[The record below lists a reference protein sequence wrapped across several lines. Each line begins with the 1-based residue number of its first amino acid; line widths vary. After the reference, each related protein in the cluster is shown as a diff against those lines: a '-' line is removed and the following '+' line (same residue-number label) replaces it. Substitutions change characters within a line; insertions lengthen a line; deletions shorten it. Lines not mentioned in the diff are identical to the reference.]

1 MSAIS
6 LFWFRR
12 DLRLEDNRGLFNAL
26 KAGLPVLP
34 IFIFDSN
41 ILDKLSNKA
50 DARVSF
56 IYKQV
61 QSLKEKIEELG
72 GSFYVTYGNP
82 ADIIE
87 RITNELP
94 VKHLFANKDY
104 ESYGIQRDYKIKD
117 SLKAKNIT
125 FHLSKDQVIFEEREI
140 LSKSAGTPYTVFTP
154 YSKSWK
160 EKLKSGMLEVE
171 NSPLFTFDSEGLL
184 QDNLLFNV
192 SVPLFPTLEFMHFQ
206 PSQRVFPSKELNFKV
221 VENYTEN
228 RDYPAKLGTSRLG
241 VHLRF
246 GTISIRELARKIIHL
261 NETFL
266 NELIWRDFY
275 AQILFNFPHV
285 EKNAFRSNYDLI
297 KWRNNTEDFERWSTG
312 QTGFPLVDAGM
323 RELNDTGFMHNRVRM
338 LTASFLTKNLLI
350 DWRWGEK
357 YFAEKLLDFD
367 LASNN
372 GGWQW
377 AAGSG
382 TDAAPYFRIFS
393 PEAQMLKFDPQFQY
407 IKRWVPEF
415 GTPNYVKPMI
425 DSKLSKDLCLAAYQ
439 LALKGNS

>member
-1 MSAIS
+1 MSKIS

-12 DLRLEDNRGLFNAL
+12 DLRLEDNKGLYEAL
-26 KAGLPVLP
+26 KVGSPVLP
-34 IFIFDSN
+34 IFIFDKN
-41 ILDKLSNKA
+41 ILSNLSNKT

-56 IYKQV
+56 IFEQV
-61 QSLKEKIEELG
+61 ETLRGKIEKLG
-72 GSFYVTYGNP
+72 GKFYVEYGDP
-82 ADIIE
+82 VKIID
-87 RITNELP
+87 RITNELS
-94 VKHLFANKDY
+94 VKYLFANKDY
-104 ESYGIQRDYKIKD
+104 ESYALQRDYAIKE
-117 SLKAKNIT
+117 SLEAKKIT
-125 FHLSKDQVIFEEREI
+125 FQLFKDHVIFEEREI

-160 EKLKSGMLEVE
+160 EKLKSGILSGE
-171 NSPLFTFDSEGLL
+171 NSPLCNYDSE
-184 QDNLLFNV
+184 NLLNGNLFSNV
-192 SVPLFPTLEFMHFQ
+192 DVPLFPTLEMMQFQ
-206 PSQRVFPSKELNFKV
+206 PSQVDIPSKEVNLKV

-228 RDYPAKLGTSRLG
+228 RDFPSKIGTTRLG
-241 VHLRF
+241 IHLRF
-246 GTISIRELARKIIHL
+246 GTIGIRELARKIINM

-275 AQILFNFPHV
+275 AQILSNFPHV

-297 KWRNNTEDFERWSTG
+297 KWRNNIEDFDRWSVG
-312 QTGFPLVDAGM
+312 KTGFPLVDAGM
-323 RELNDTGFMHNRVRM
+323 RELNATGFMHNRVRM

-357 YFAEKLLDFD
+357 YFADKLLDFD

-393 PEAQMLKFDPQFQY
+393 PEAQMLKFDSQY
-407 IKRWVPEF
+407 QYVKKWVPEF
-415 GTPNYVKPMI
+415 GTPHYVKPMI

-439 LALKGNS
+439 LALKGNP

>member
-26 KAGLPVLP
+26 KTGLPVLP
-34 IFIFDSN
+34 VFIFDSN
-41 ILDKLSNKA
+41 ILNKLSNKS
-50 DARVSF
+50 DARVNF

-61 QSLKEKIEELG
+61 ESLREKIEELG
-72 GSFYVTYGNP
+72 GSFYVAYGNP
-82 ADIIE
+82 ADIMD
-87 RITNELP
+87 RITTELP

-104 ESYGIQRDYKIKD
+104 ESYGIQRDYAIKD
-117 SLKAKNIT
+117 SLKAKNIS

-160 EKLKSGMLEVE
+160 EKLKSGMLEGE
-171 NSPLFTFDSEGLL
+171 NSPLFAYDSEGLL
-184 QDNLLFNV
+184 QNNLLSNV

-206 PSQRVFPSKELNFKV
+206 PSQRAFPSKELNFKV

-228 RDYPAKLGTSRLG
+228 RDFPAKVGTSMLG

-246 GTISIRELARKIIHL
+246 GTIGIRELARKIINL

-285 EKNAFRSNYDLI
+285 EKNAFRGNYDLI
-297 KWRNNTEDFERWSTG
+297 HWRNNTDDFERWTLG
-312 QTGFPLVDAGM
+312 KTGFPLVDAGM
-323 RELNDTGFMHNRVRM
+323 RELNATGFMHNRVRM

-393 PEAQMLKFDPQFQY
+393 PEAQMLKFDPQYQY
-407 IKRWVPEF
+407 IKKWVPEF
-415 GTPNYVKPMI
+415 GTPHYVKPMI
-425 DSKLSKDLCLAAYQ
+425 DSKLSKELCLAAYQ

>member
-26 KAGLPVLP
+26 KTGLPVLP
-34 IFIFDSN
+34 VFIFDSN
-41 ILDKLSNKA
+41 ILNKLSNKS
-50 DARVSF
+50 DARVNF

-61 QSLKEKIEELG
+61 ESLREKIEELG
-72 GSFYVTYGNP
+72 GSFYVAYGNP
-82 ADIIE
+82 ADIMD
-87 RITNELP
+87 RITTELP

-104 ESYGIQRDYKIKD
+104 ESYGIQRDYAIKD
-117 SLKAKNIT
+117 SLKAKNIS
-125 FHLSKDQVIFEEREI
+125 FQLSKDQVIFEEREI

-160 EKLKSGMLEVE
+160 EKLKSGMLEGE
-171 NSPLFTFDSEGLL
+171 NSPLFAYDSEGLL
-184 QDNLLFNV
+184 QNNLLSNV

-206 PSQRVFPSKELNFKV
+206 PSQRAFPSKELNFKV

-228 RDYPAKLGTSRLG
+228 RDFPAKVGTSRLG

-246 GTISIRELARKIIHL
+246 GTIGIRELARKIINL

-285 EKNAFRSNYDLI
+285 EKNAFRGNYDLI
-297 KWRNNTEDFERWSTG
+297 HWRNNTDDFERWTLG
-312 QTGFPLVDAGM
+312 KTGFPLVDAGM
-323 RELNDTGFMHNRVRM
+323 RELNATGFMHNRVRM

-393 PEAQMLKFDPQFQY
+393 PEAQMLKFDPQYQY
-407 IKRWVPEF
+407 IKKWVPEF
-415 GTPNYVKPMI
+415 GTPHYVKPMI
-425 DSKLSKDLCLAAYQ
+425 DSKLSKELCLAAYQ

>member
-1 MSAIS
+1 MSKIS

-12 DLRLEDNRGLFNAL
+12 DLRLEDNRGLFSAL
-26 KAGLPVLP
+26 EAGFPVLP
-34 IFIFDSN
+34 LFIFDSN
-41 ILDKLSNKA
+41 ILNNLSDKA

-56 IYKQV
+56 IYNQV
-61 QSLKEKIEELG
+61 ESLKEKIEKLG
-72 GSFYVTYGNP
+72 GRFYVDYGDP
-82 ADIIE
+82 FKIIE

-94 VKHLFANKDY
+94 IKNVFTNKDY
-104 ESYGIQRDYKIKD
+104 ESYALQRDHSIKD
-117 SLKAKNIT
+117 FLEARNIT
-125 FHLSKDQVIFEEREI
+125 FHLSKDHVIFEEREI

-154 YSKSWK
+154 YSKTWK
-160 EKLKSGMLEVE
+160 EKLKSEMLEGK
-171 NSPLFTFDSEGLL
+171 NSPLFAYNSEGLL
-184 QDNLLFNV
+184 QGNLSSNV
-192 SVPLFPTLEFMHFQ
+192 AVPDFPLLEFMNFQ
-206 PSQRVFPSKELNFKV
+206 PSKMDIPSREINLKII
-221 VENYTEN
+221 ENYSEN
-228 RDYPAKLGTSRLG
+228 RDYPAKVGTSRLG
-241 VHLRF
+241 IHLRF
-246 GTISIRELARKIIHL
+246 GTIGIRELARKILNL

-297 KWRNNTEDFERWSTG
+297 KWRNNLEDFKKWASG

-323 RELNDTGFMHNRVRM
+323 RELNATGFMHNRVRM

-357 YFAEKLLDFD
+357 YFADKLLDFD

-393 PEAQMLKFDPQFQY
+393 PEAQMLKFDSQYQY

-415 GTPNYVKPMI
+415 GTPHYVKPMI
-425 DSKLSKDLCLAAYQ
+425 DSKLSKDLCLAAYN

>member
-26 KAGLPVLP
+26 KTGLPVLP
-34 IFIFDSN
+34 VFIFDSN
-41 ILDKLSNKA
+41 ILKKLSNKS
-50 DARVSF
+50 DARVNF

-61 QSLKEKIEELG
+61 ESLREKIEELG
-72 GSFYVTYGNP
+72 GSFYVAYGNP
-82 ADIIE
+82 ADIMD
-87 RITNELP
+87 RITTELP

-104 ESYGIQRDYKIKD
+104 ESYGIHRDYAIKD

-160 EKLKSGMLEVE
+160 EKLKSGMLEGE
-171 NSPLFTFDSEGLL
+171 NSPLFAYDSEGLL
-184 QDNLLFNV
+184 QNNLLSNV

-206 PSQRVFPSKELNFKV
+206 PSQIDIPSKELNLKV

-228 RDYPAKLGTSRLG
+228 RDYPAKVGTSRLG

-246 GTISIRELARKIIHL
+246 GTIGIRELARKIINL

-285 EKNAFRSNYDLI
+285 ENNAFRSNYDLI
-297 KWRNNTEDFERWSTG
+297 HWRNNTDDFERWTSG
-312 QTGFPLVDAGM
+312 KTGFPLVDAGM
-323 RELNDTGFMHNRVRM
+323 RELNATGFMHNRVRM

-393 PEAQMLKFDPQFQY
+393 PEAQMLKFDPQYQY
-407 IKRWVPEF
+407 IKKWVPEF
-415 GTPNYVKPMI
+415 GTPHYVKPMI
-425 DSKLSKDLCLAAYQ
+425 DSKLSK
-439 LALKGNS
+439 

>member
-1 MSAIS
+1 MSKIS

-12 DLRLEDNRGLFNAL
+12 DLRLEDNKGLYEAL
-26 KAGLPVLP
+26 KVGSPVLP
-34 IFIFDSN
+34 IFIFDKN
-41 ILDKLSNKA
+41 ILSNLSNRS

-56 IYKQV
+56 IYEQV
-61 QSLKEKIEELG
+61 ETLRGKIEKLG
-72 GSFYVTYGNP
+72 GKLYVEYGDP
-82 ADIIE
+82 VKIID
-87 RITNELP
+87 RITNELS
-94 VKHLFANKDY
+94 VKYLFANKDY
-104 ESYGIQRDYKIKD
+104 ESYALQRDYAIKE
-117 SLKAKNIT
+117 SLEAKKIT
-125 FHLSKDQVIFEEREI
+125 FQLFKDHVIFEEREI

-160 EKLKSGMLEVE
+160 EKLKSGILPGE
-171 NSPLFTFDSEGLL
+171 NSPLCSYDSG
-184 QDNLLFNV
+184 NLLYGNLFSNAD
-192 SVPLFPTLEFMHFQ
+192 VPLFPTLEMMQFQ
-206 PSQRVFPSKELNFKV
+206 PSQIDIPSKEVNLKV
-221 VENYTEN
+221 VENYAEN
-228 RDYPAKLGTSRLG
+228 RDFPAKIGTTRLG
-241 VHLRF
+241 IHLRF
-246 GTISIRELARKIIHL
+246 GTIGIRELARKIINM

-275 AQILFNFPHV
+275 AQILSNFPHV

-297 KWRNNTEDFERWSTG
+297 KWRNNIEDFDRWSVG
-312 QTGFPLVDAGM
+312 KTGFPLVDAGM
-323 RELNDTGFMHNRVRM
+323 RELNATGFMHNRVRM

-357 YFAEKLLDFD
+357 YFADKLLDFD

-393 PEAQMLKFDPQFQY
+393 PEAQMLKFDSQY
-407 IKRWVPEF
+407 QYVKKWVPEF
-415 GTPNYVKPMI
+415 GTPHYVKPMI

-439 LALKGNS
+439 LALKGNP

>member
-1 MSAIS
+1 MSKIS

-12 DLRLEDNRGLFNAL
+12 DLRLEDNRGLFSAL
-26 KAGLPVLP
+26 EAGFPVLP
-34 IFIFDSN
+34 LFIFDSN
-41 ILDKLSNKA
+41 ILNNLSDKA

-56 IYKQV
+56 IYNQV
-61 QSLKEKIEELG
+61 ESLKEKIEKLG
-72 GSFYVTYGNP
+72 GRFYVDYGDP
-82 ADIIE
+82 FKIIE

-94 VKHLFANKDY
+94 IKNVFTNKDY
-104 ESYGIQRDYKIKD
+104 ESYALQRDHSIKD
-117 SLKAKNIT
+117 FLEARNIT
-125 FHLSKDQVIFEEREI
+125 FHLSKDHVIFEEREI

-154 YSKSWK
+154 YSKTWK
-160 EKLKSGMLEVE
+160 EKLKSEMLEGE
-171 NSPLFTFDSEGLL
+171 NSPLFAYNSEGLL
-184 QDNLLFNV
+184 QGNLSSNV
-192 SVPLFPTLEFMHFQ
+192 AVPDFPLLEFMNFQ
-206 PSQRVFPSKELNFKV
+206 LSKMDIPTREINLKII
-221 VENYTEN
+221 ENYTEN
-228 RDYPAKLGTSRLG
+228 RDYPAKVGTSRLG
-241 VHLRF
+241 IHLRF
-246 GTISIRELARKIIHL
+246 GTIGIRELARKILNL

-297 KWRNNTEDFERWSTG
+297 KWRNNLEDFKKWASG

-323 RELNDTGFMHNRVRM
+323 RELNATGFMHNRVRM

-357 YFAEKLLDFD
+357 YFADKLLDFD

-393 PEAQMLKFDPQFQY
+393 PEAQMLKFDSQYQY

-415 GTPNYVKPMI
+415 GTPHYVKPMI
-425 DSKLSKDLCLAAYQ
+425 DSKLSKDLCLAAYN

>member
-1 MSAIS
+1 MSEIS

-12 DLRLEDNRGLFNAL
+12 DLRLEDNRGLFLAL

-34 IFIFDSN
+34 LFIFDSN
-41 ILDKLSNKA
+41 ILNALSDKA

-61 QSLKEKIEELG
+61 KSLKEKIEKLG
-72 GSFYVTYGNP
+72 GSFYVTYGDP
-82 ADIIE
+82 VEIIE
-87 RITNELP
+87 RITKELP
-94 VKHLFANKDY
+94 VKNLFTNKDY
-104 ESYGIQRDYKIKD
+104 ESYALQRDYAIKEFLE
-117 SLKAKNIT
+117 SKNIT
-125 FHLSKDQVIFEEREI
+125 FHLFKDHVIFEEREI

-154 YSKSWK
+154 YSKAWK
-160 EKLKSGMLEVE
+160 DKLKSGMLDGEY
-171 NSPLFTFDSEGLL
+171 SPLFAYNSEGLL
-184 QDNLLFNV
+184 QGNLFSNV
-192 SVPLFPTLEFMHFQ
+192 AVPDFPLLEFMNFQ
-206 PSQRVFPSKELNFKV
+206 PSKMDIPSREINLKII
-221 VENYTEN
+221 ENYTEN
-228 RDYPAKLGTSRLG
+228 RDYPAKVGTSRLG
-241 VHLRF
+241 IHLRF
-246 GTISIRELARKIIHL
+246 GTIGIRELARKIINL

-297 KWRNNTEDFERWSTG
+297 KWRNNIEDFERWSSG

-323 RELNDTGFMHNRVRM
+323 RELNATGFMHNRVRM

-393 PEAQMLKFDPQFQY
+393 PEAQTLKFDSQYQY

-415 GTPNYVKPMI
+415 GTHHYVKPMI

>member
-1 MSAIS
+1 MSEIS

-12 DLRLEDNRGLFNAL
+12 DLRLEDNRGLFLAL

-34 IFIFDSN
+34 LFIFDSN
-41 ILDKLSNKA
+41 ILNALSDKA

-61 QSLKEKIEELG
+61 KSLKEKIEKLG
-72 GSFYVTYGNP
+72 GSFYVTYGDP
-82 ADIIE
+82 VEIIE
-87 RITNELP
+87 RITKELP
-94 VKHLFANKDY
+94 VKNLFTNKDY
-104 ESYGIQRDYKIKD
+104 ESYALQRDYAIKEFLE
-117 SLKAKNIT
+117 SKNIT
-125 FHLSKDQVIFEEREI
+125 FHLCKDHVIFEEREI

-154 YSKSWK
+154 YSKAWK
-160 EKLKSGMLEVE
+160 EKLKSGMLDGE
-171 NSPLFTFDSEGLL
+171 NSPLFAYNSEGLL
-184 QDNLLFNV
+184 QGNLFSNV
-192 SVPLFPTLEFMHFQ
+192 AVPDSPLLEFMNFQ
-206 PSQRVFPSKELNFKV
+206 PSKMDIPSREINLKII
-221 VENYTEN
+221 ENYTEN
-228 RDYPAKLGTSRLG
+228 RDYPAKVGTSRLG
-241 VHLRF
+241 IHLRF
-246 GTISIRELARKIIHL
+246 GTIGIRELARKIINL

-297 KWRNNTEDFERWSTG
+297 KWRNNIEDFERWSSG

-323 RELNDTGFMHNRVRM
+323 RELNATGFMHNRVRM

-393 PEAQMLKFDPQFQY
+393 PEAQTLKFDSQYQY

-415 GTPNYVKPMI
+415 GTPHYVKPMI

-439 LALKGNS
+439 SALKGNS

>member
-1 MSAIS
+1 MAKIS

-12 DLRLEDNRGLFNAL
+12 DLRLEDNRGLFTAL
-26 KAGLPVLP
+26 MAGLPVLP
-34 IFIFDSN
+34 LFIFDSN
-41 ILDKLSNKA
+41 ILNNLSDKS

-56 IYKQV
+56 IYQQV
-61 QSLKEKIEELG
+61 RSLKEKIEKLG
-72 GSFYVTYGNP
+72 GSFYVAYGNP
-82 ADIIE
+82 FEIIE
-87 RITNELP
+87 KITKELP
-94 VKHLFANKDY
+94 VKYLFTNKDY
-104 ESYGIQRDYKIKD
+104 ESYALQRDHSIREFLASRD
-117 SLKAKNIT
+117 IT
-125 FHLSKDQVIFEEREI
+125 FHLSKDHVIFEEREV
-140 LSKSAGTPYTVFTP
+140 LSKSSGTPYTVFTP
-154 YSKSWK
+154 YSKTWK
-160 EKLKSGMLEVE
+160 EKLKSSLSDNE
-171 NSPLFTFDSEGLL
+171 NSPLFHYDSEGSLHG
-184 QDNLLFNV
+184 NLYSNV
-192 SVPLFPTLEFMHFQ
+192 VVPHFPTLEFMGFQ
-206 PSQRVFPSKELNFKV
+206 PSNMKIPSKEINFNI
-221 VENYTEN
+221 VENYTAN

-241 VHLRF
+241 IHLRF
-246 GTISIRELARKIIHL
+246 GTIGIRELARKILHL

-285 EKNAFRSNYDLI
+285 ENNAFRSNYDLI
-297 KWRNNTEDFERWSTG
+297 KWRNNPEDFERWSMG

-323 RELNDTGFMHNRVRM
+323 RELNATGFMHNRVRM

-357 YFAEKLLDFD
+357 YFAKKLLDFD

-377 AAGSG
+377 AAGCG

-393 PEAQMLKFDPQFQY
+393 PEAQTLKFDAQYQY
-407 IKRWVPEF
+407 IKKWVPEY

-439 LALKGNS
+439 LALKGNA

>member
-26 KAGLPVLP
+26 KTGLPVLP
-34 IFIFDSN
+34 VFIFDSN
-41 ILDKLSNKA
+41 ILNKLSNKS
-50 DARVSF
+50 DARVNF

-61 QSLKEKIEELG
+61 ESLREKIEELG
-72 GSFYVTYGNP
+72 GSFYVAYGNP
-82 ADIIE
+82 ADIMD
-87 RITNELP
+87 RITTELP

-104 ESYGIQRDYKIKD
+104 ESYGIQRDYAIKD

-160 EKLKSGMLEVE
+160 EKLKSGMLEGE
-171 NSPLFTFDSEGLL
+171 NSPLFAYDSEGLL
-184 QDNLLFNV
+184 QNNLLSNV

-206 PSQRVFPSKELNFKV
+206 PSQRAFPSKELNFKV

-228 RDYPAKLGTSRLG
+228 RDFPAKVGTSRLG

-246 GTISIRELARKIIHL
+246 GTIGIRELARKIINL

-285 EKNAFRSNYDLI
+285 EKNAFRGNYDLI
-297 KWRNNTEDFERWSTG
+297 HWRNNIDDFERWTLG
-312 QTGFPLVDAGM
+312 KTGFPLVDAGM
-323 RELNDTGFMHNRVRM
+323 RELNATGFMHNRVRM

-393 PEAQMLKFDPQFQY
+393 PEAQMLKFDPQYQY
-407 IKRWVPEF
+407 IKKWVSEF
-415 GTPNYVKPMI
+415 GTPHYVKPMI
-425 DSKLSKDLCLAAYQ
+425 DSKLSKELCLAAYQ